1 MTPDEKR
8 DIVQALHD
16 LELKLGV
23 QLARLETKV
32 EGQELLKR
40 RVDYV
45 ENKLETETLIM
56 RDRSN
61 RLLVGLVVVAILA
74 MGSAVTRTLPFFL

>member
-1 MTPDEKR
+1 MTPDER
-8 DIVQALHD
+8 TDIIAALHA

-56 RDRSN
+56 RDRTN
-61 RLLVGLVVVAILA
+61 RLLIGLVVVALIA
-74 MGSAVTRTLPFFL
+74 MGSAATRTLPFFL

>member
-1 MTPDEKR
+1 MTDGER
-8 DIVQALHD
+8 SSIIEALHA

-61 RLLVGLVVVAILA
+61 RLLIGLVVVALIAFGDGVLRIIPIL
-74 MGSAVTRTLPFFL
+74 